1 MMISLDKEFDF
12 FSGKKCLA
20 IWMEG
25 ARRVWH
31 GGVGM
36 GGTLARACAGGR
48 CGSSTAAVLAL
59 GFF

>member
-48 CGSSTAAVLAL
+48 CGSSTAAV
-59 GFF
+59 